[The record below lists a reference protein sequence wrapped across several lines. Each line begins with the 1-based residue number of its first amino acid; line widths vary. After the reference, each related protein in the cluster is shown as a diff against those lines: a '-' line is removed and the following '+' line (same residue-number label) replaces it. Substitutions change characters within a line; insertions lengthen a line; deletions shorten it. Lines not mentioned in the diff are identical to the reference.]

1 VSFPGFGG
9 LLLGMQ
15 VLVLR
20 RQDQVVSALVNF
32 DLRHPLREVA

>member
-1 VSFPGFGG
+1 MSFLGFEG

-20 RQDQVVSALVNF
+20 RQGQVISALVNF